1 MNIHFSVC
9 QKCKTFDYKVLINIL
24 REKYPNATF
33 DLKCQSF
40 CGPGSLR
47 PFLAVNER
55 FIEADS
61 IEELLEKTEALIR
74 GELC

>member
-1 MNIHFSVC
+1 MSLHFSVC
-9 QKCKTFDYKVLINIL
+9 QKCKTFDYKVLIGEL
-24 REKYPNATF
+24 RTQYPNATF

-40 CGPGSLR
+40 CGPGSIR

-55 FIEADS
+55 FIEADT
-61 IEELLEKTEALIR
+61 IEELLEKTRELVR